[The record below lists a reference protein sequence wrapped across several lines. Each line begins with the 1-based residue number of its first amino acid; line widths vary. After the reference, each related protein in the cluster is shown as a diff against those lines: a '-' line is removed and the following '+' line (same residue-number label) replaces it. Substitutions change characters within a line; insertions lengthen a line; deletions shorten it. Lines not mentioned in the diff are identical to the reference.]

1 MRTHLASLVF
11 LVFSVFL
18 VAFIALPALPA
29 RAAVDKNS
37 AALVT
42 ELVTTSLDKEQR
54 FEVLSSSDV
63 RRQLEIEANKATL
76 GCDADS
82 SSCLA
87 EIAGAM
93 GAQLVVYGK
102 LGTLD
107 DVVILTLNLFDSAQA
122 KAVGRVALKE
132 KSLSALSDRVDG
144 GVKELIAPF
153 TAKLA
158 TSPDGAGGAGAARMK
173 LLVLDI
179 EPPDT
184 GGTSGSAAAGASAAP
199 SEPMSALFWGGVGGL
214 AGGAVVGVVGAL
226 FLVFADGANKVAK
239 GPGVDAIEADAAY
252 DERDTFGALG
262 LGGVGV
268 GVVVLGAGAVMLG
281 LSLTE

>member
-11 LVFSVFL
+11 LVLVFL

-158 TSPDGAGGAGAARMK
+158 ASPDGAGGAGGRVK

>member
-1 MRTHLASLVF
+1 MRIHLPFAWAL
-11 LVFSVFL
+11 L
-18 VAFIALPALPA
+18 VASFVGLSWSQAAS
-29 RAAVDKNS
+29 AAVDKNS

-54 FEVLSSSDV
+54 FDVLSSGDV
-63 RRQLEIEANKATL
+63 RRQLEVEANRATL
-76 GCDADS
+76 GCDANS

-107 DVVILTLNLFDSAQA
+107 DVVILTLNLFDSSQSR
-122 KAVGRVALKE
+122 AVGRVALKE

-158 TSPDGAGGAGAARMK
+158 TDGARVK

-184 GGTSGSAAAGASAAP
+184 AGASATGGGDGAGTP

-214 AGGAVVGVVGAL
+214 AGGAVVGVVGAV
-226 FLVFADGANKVAK
+226 FLVLAGGANQAAK
-239 GPGVDAIEADAAY
+239 DDGVNAIEADAAY
-252 DERDTFGALG
+252 DDRDTLGAVG
-262 LGGVGV
+262 VGGVGV

-281 LSLTE
+281 LSFTE